1 MQNGNFVSRL
11 FKRAPAHPHDV
22 ELGTLPQRRMQQTP
36 VLSMVEG
43 QIRRNERVF
52 MIKIA
57 GVIIVIITFWGLVG
71 MEVWRRQRDEEYD

>member
-1 MQNGNFVSRL
+1 
-11 FKRAPAHPHDV
+11 
-22 ELGTLPQRRMQQTP
+22 MQQTP